1 MTVDFMSSVVGSPM
15 CVCVWERWG
24 EGKEGGGK
32 GRKGEERR
40 ERGGE
45 HAYTNGVVTVVS
57 KLW

>member
-1 MTVDFMSSVVGSPM
+1 M
-15 CVCVWERWG
+15 CVCGR
-24 EGKEGGGK
+24 GGGK